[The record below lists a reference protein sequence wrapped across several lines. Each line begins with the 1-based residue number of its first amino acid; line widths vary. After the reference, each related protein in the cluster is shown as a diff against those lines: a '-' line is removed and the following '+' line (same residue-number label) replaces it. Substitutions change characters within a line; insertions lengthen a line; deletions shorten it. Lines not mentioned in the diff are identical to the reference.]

1 MEFSPDISRF
11 APFNA
16 FRITQKFSYEDG
28 RLRET
33 VEIFKKK
40 GGQENPFMKMEEEA
54 DIFVPMKK

>member
-1 MEFSPDISRF
+1 VEFSPDISRF

-16 FRITQKFSYEDG
+16 FRITQKFSYDEG

-54 DIFVPMKK
+54 DIFVPLKK